1 MEMHQV
7 RYFLAVA
14 REGNFTRAARESNV
28 SQPSLSRA
36 IMQLE
41 KEFGGALFYREPD
54 NIRLTEL
61 GRIVE
66 PFMVA
71 TLDNANSAR
80 SAARRFSG
88 GKKCL
93 LRLGVMRT
101 ISPDLFEPLL
111 ASMRA
116 NHADVSISI
125 LDGGADDLRR
135 RLLEGRLDAAIY
147 ASPSDVYVEK
157 LHEIALY
164 RERMF
169 VVVPRGHELAARG
182 EIDVDDLDGHPHVLR
197 ADQALDGV
205 TDIVFARRDLESRA
219 LFRSERE
226 DWAQA
231 MVASGGGFGF
241 MPRHCITH
249 PRLVGRP
256 LSGPECWREIKFVT
270 VRGRVHKSG
279 LGALV
284 REVANM
290 NWSAIEASSEMATP
304 PANRSLA

>member
-1 MEMHQV
+1 MHQI

-41 KEFGGALFYREPD
+41 KEFGGALFFREPD
-54 NIRLTEL
+54 NVRLTEL

-66 PFMVA
+66 PFLVA
-71 TLDNANSAR
+71 TQDNANSAR

-101 ISPDLFEPLL
+101 ISPGFFEPLL
-111 ASMRA
+111 AAMRA
-116 NHADVSISI
+116 NHTDVSIAI
-125 LDGGADDLRR
+125 LDGSADDLRK

-147 ASPSDVYVEK
+147 ACPPDVYVEK
-157 LHEIALY
+157 LNEIALY
-164 RERMF
+164 RERMY

-182 EIDVDDLDGHPHVLR
+182 AIDVGDLDGQSHVLSV
-197 ADQALDGV
+197 DQALDGV
-205 TDIVFARRDLESRA
+205 ADMIFARRDLESRA
-219 LFRSERE
+219 PFRSERE

-249 PRLVGRP
+249 PGLVGRP
-256 LSGPECWREIKFVT
+256 LSGSECWREIKFVT
-270 VRGRVHKSG
+270 VRGRVHKAG

-290 NWSAIEASSEMATP
+290 NWSAIEALSDLNATTETR
-304 PANRSLA
+304 ADA

>member
-1 MEMHQV
+1 VEMHHV

-28 SQPSLSRA
+28 SQPSLSGA

-71 TLDNANSAR
+71 TLENANSAR
-80 SAARRFSG
+80 SVARRFNG
-88 GKKCL
+88 EKKCL

-101 ISPDLFEPLL
+101 ISPDVFEPLL

-116 NHADVSISI
+116 NNPDVSIAI
-125 LDGGADDLRR
+125 LDGGPDDLRK

-147 ASPSDVYVEK
+147 ACSSVVDAEK

-164 RERMF
+164 RERLF
-169 VVVPRGHELAARG
+169 VIVPTGHELAARR
-182 EIDVDDLDGHPHVLR
+182 EIDVDDLDGQPHVMR
-197 ADQALDGV
+197 ADQALDGA

-231 MVASGGGFGF
+231 MVASGAGFAF

-256 LSGPECWREIKFVT
+256 LRGSDCWREIKFVT
-270 VRGRVHKSG
+270 VMGRAHKSG

-284 REVANM
+284 RGVAKM
-290 NWSAIEASSEMATP
+290 NWRAIEASSDTP
-304 PANRSLA
+304 TPLARPSPA